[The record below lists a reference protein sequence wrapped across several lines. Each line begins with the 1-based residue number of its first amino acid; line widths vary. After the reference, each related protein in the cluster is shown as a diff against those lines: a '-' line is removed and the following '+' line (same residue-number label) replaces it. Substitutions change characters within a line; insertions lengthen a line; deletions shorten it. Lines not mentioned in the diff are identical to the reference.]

1 MALSSRAT
9 EARRRGFRR
18 RHQSRL
24 QIGAPRVALQNQ
36 ADNSVCGQAAR
47 RQTEDVMA
55 WRDDKARAT
64 LIREAAG
71 SMQPGKTP
79 RTFAELLF
87 DHTTIE
93 DLANYDAASLAFL
106 AQQAWEHVQQRTAG
120 SADIRV
126 INPMMPDGREISV
139 LQVLNDNMPFLFD
152 STMAEL
158 TEQGIEVTLVS
169 HPIIAVERDE
179 QGKLLRFY
187 GETLPEGAKGERES
201 LIHFHIA
208 RLDAD
213 ADRQKLIDGLAKT
226 LNDVRACVADWQA
239 MRARVEQAIMTFR
252 SNPPPLPIDEV
263 AEANQFLQWLCAD
276 NFTFL
281 GLREYRFSSDS
292 DASDEI
298 STGEGL
304 GILRDPDVKVLRRGT
319 EMVVMTSEIREFLRE
334 PTLLIVIKANVS
346 SRVHRRIRMDY
357 VGIKLYTPD
366 GRLEGELRVVGLF
379 TSGAYTRS
387 ARQIPY
393 VRHKVT
399 RVLQRAGFDPNS
411 HSGKALMHILEE
423 YPRDELFQVD
433 VETLYNFVM
442 EILILYERPRVRALA
457 RVDKFDRFVSVLAF
471 IPREK
476 YDTDVRTRVG
486 ALLSQVYKGTLSA
499 SYVSFPE
506 GALARVH
513 YIIGRY
519 EGKTPVVERA
529 TLEAGISA
537 IAATWADKLKAA
549 LTASTDGMR
558 ARMLA
563 NRYAQAFS
571 GGYTEVFGAEQAIA
585 DIKTVEK
592 LTPARPVTISVHRF
606 EGEDDPRRFGLK
618 VFSDAAPLSLSYRVP
633 VIENHGLRVVNERT
647 YQIVPRTRLAP
658 VWLHDMTIE
667 ISDGQPIEINPEFSH
682 RLEASI
688 MAVVTDRAES
698 DGYNALILRTAL
710 GWREVSTIR
719 ALSRY
724 LHQIRAPFSQ
734 DYMWETLRENTA
746 ITASMV
752 ALFQA
757 RLDPRLA
764 TTDAERS
771 ARETTLLAEIEEQL
785 KSVASLDEDRIL
797 RRFTNLVQATIRTN
811 LWQIGQDGHPRP
823 VISFKFDARKIEE
836 LPAPRPYREI
846 FVYSPRVEAVHLR
859 FGKVARGGIRWSDR
873 PQDFRTE
880 ILGLVK
886 AQQVKNAV
894 IVPVGAKGGFVPKR
908 LPPPSNRDAWMAEG
922 TETYRIFIRS
932 LLELTDN
939 LDGDTI
945 VPPDDTVRHDGDDPY
960 LVVAADKGTATF
972 SDIANAISAE
982 KGHWLGDAFASG
994 GSQGYDHKKMGIT
1007 ARGAWEAV
1015 KRHFREF
1022 GTDIQTVPFTAAGVG
1037 DMSGDVFGN
1046 GMLLSP
1052 TTRLVAAFDHRDIF
1066 IDPSPD
1072 PAISHAERLRMFSLP
1087 RSSWQDYNKSLI
1099 SQGGGVFSRSLKAI
1113 PLAQEVRALL
1123 DLDKPQV
1130 TPSEVMTA
1138 ILKARVDLLWFG
1150 GIGTYIRASGESDDQ
1165 VGDRTNDPIRVTGAD
1180 VRARVVGEGAN
1191 LGATQRGRIEAAQKG
1206 IKLNTDAIDNSAGVN
1221 TSDVEVNLKIALA
1234 RPERDGRLGQNDR
1247 NSLLAAMT
1255 DEVGML
1261 VLRNNYLQTLALSL
1275 AERKGVAENGF
1286 LARLMQS
1293 LEQRGLLD
1301 RAVEFLPDDVA
1312 IAEHTRRGQPFTR
1325 PELAVLL
1332 AYAKLTLYDDLL
1344 ASGVPDDPYLARELS
1359 QYFPREVRDKFP
1371 DSVEFHRLR
1380 REIISTNLA
1389 NAVINRG
1396 GPACVVRLTD
1406 ETDADVPTIAMAFVA
1421 ADESYGLN
1429 RLNDAIDALDDK
1441 IDGQLQL
1448 GLYAAVQDLLHS
1460 RVVWYVRNV
1469 DFGAGLEAV
1478 ISRFGPCIR
1487 VIAAG
1492 LDNSLPPDIQAGR
1505 SKRRQDLTDGGV
1517 PAELAGELADL
1528 DALVSAPDIVTV
1540 AGCSNR
1546 AIGDTAATFFAAE
1559 TNFRLDRIIAAARG
1573 VPANDFFERLAIDR
1587 AVNQIAAAE
1596 RRLVADMLA
1605 AGQSGQ
1611 QAAENWLAAHPKAAR
1626 IRRSV
1631 EEIAT
1636 SGLTLAKLTVAANL
1650 LGDLVKG

>member
-1 MALSSRAT
+1 M
-9 EARRRGFRR
+9 
-18 RHQSRL
+18 
-24 QIGAPRVALQNQ
+24 
-36 ADNSVCGQAAR
+36 
-47 RQTEDVMA
+47 EDVMA

-71 SMQPGKTP
+71 TMQPGKTP
-79 RTFAELLF
+79 RPFAELLF
-87 DHTTIE
+87 NHTNIE
-93 DLANYDAASLAFL
+93 DLVNYDAASLAFL
-106 AQQAWEHVQQRTAG
+106 AEQAWEHVQRRTAG

-126 INPMMPDGREISV
+126 TNPMMPDGREISV
-139 LQVLNDNMPFLFD
+139 LEVLNDNMPFLFD

-158 TEQGIEVTLVS
+158 AEQGIEVTLVT
-169 HPIIAVERDE
+169 HPIIAVERDQ

-187 GETLPEGAKGERES
+187 GEALPEGAEGERES

-208 RLDAD
+208 RLDAH
-213 ADRQKLIDGLAKT
+213 ADRQKLIDGLTKT
-226 LNDVRACVADWQA
+226 LTDVRACVTDWRA
-239 MRARVEQAIMTFR
+239 MRARVEQAIKTFS

-281 GLREYRFSSDS
+281 GLREYRFSSDA
-292 DASDEI
+292 DGSDEI
-298 STGEGL
+298 SEGEGL
-304 GILRDPDVKVLRRGT
+304 GILRDPDVKILRRGT
-319 EMVVMTSEIREFLRE
+319 EMVVMTPEIREFMRE
-334 PTLLIVIKANVS
+334 PTVLIVTKANVN
-346 SRVHRRIRMDY
+346 SRVHRRVRMDY

-366 GRLEGELRVVGLF
+366 GRLEGELRLVGLF

-393 VRHKVT
+393 IRHKVAQ
-399 RVLQRAGFDPNS
+399 VLERAGFDPAS
-411 HSGKALMHILEE
+411 HSGKAVQHILEE

-433 VETLYNFVM
+433 AETLYNFVM
-442 EILILYERPRVRALA
+442 DILTLYERPRVRVLA
-457 RVDKFDRFVSVLAF
+457 RADKFDRFVSILVF

-476 YDTDVRTRVG
+476 YDTDVRTRV
-486 ALLSQVYKGTLSA
+486 AAFLAQVYKGRLSA

-506 GALARVH
+506 GSLARVH

-519 EGKTPVVERA
+519 EGETPVIERA
-529 TLEAGISA
+529 TLEAEISA
-537 IAATWADKLKAA
+537 IAATWGDKLKVA
-549 LTASTDGMR
+549 LATTTDGMR

-563 NRYAQAFS
+563 NRYARAFT
-571 GGYTEVFGAEQAIA
+571 GGYTEAFGTSQATA
-585 DIKTVEK
+585 DIAAIEK
-592 LTPARPVTISVHRF
+592 LTPARPVALSVYRI
-606 EGEDDPRRFGLK
+606 EGDDDPTRFGLK
-618 VFSDAAPLSLSYRVP
+618 VFSRGAPLSLSYRVP

-647 YQIVPRTRLAP
+647 YQIVPSATPAPAP

-667 ISDGQPIEINPEFSH
+667 ANDGKPIVISTEFNH

-688 MAVVTDRAES
+688 MAVVGDRAES
-698 DGYNALILRTAL
+698 DGYNALILRTPL
-710 GWREVSTIR
+710 SWREISAIR

-724 LHQIRAPFSQ
+724 LRQIRAPFSQ
-734 DYMWETLRENTA
+734 DYMWETLGKNTA
-746 ITASMV
+746 ITTSIVSLFLARFDPNLV
-752 ALFQA
+752 A
-757 RLDPRLA
+757 
-764 TTDAERS
+764 TDAERS
-771 ARETTLLAEIEEQL
+771 AGETAILAEIEEQL

-797 RRFTNLVQATIRTN
+797 RLFTNLVLATIRTN

-823 VISFKFDARKIEE
+823 VISFKFEARKIED
-836 LPAPRPYREI
+836 LPAPRPLYEI
-846 FVYSPRVEAVHLR
+846 FVYSPRVEGIHLR
-859 FGKVARGGIRWSDR
+859 FGKVARGGLRWSDR

-908 LPPPSNRDAWMAEG
+908 LPPPSIRDAWMAEG
-922 TETYRIFIRS
+922 TESYRIFIRS

-945 VPPDDTVRHDGDDPY
+945 VPPDNTVRHDGDDPY

-1015 KRHFREF
+1015 KRHFREL

-1052 TTRLVAAFDHRDIF
+1052 ATRLVAAFDHRDIF
-1066 IDPSPD
+1066 IDPSPE

-1087 RSSWQDYNKSLI
+1087 RSSWQDYDKSLI

-1113 PLAQEVRALL
+1113 PLAPEVRVLL
-1123 DLDKPQV
+1123 DLNKPQA
-1130 TPSEVMTA
+1130 TPFEVMTA
-1138 ILKARVDLLWFG
+1138 ILKARIDLLWFG

-1165 VGDRTNDPIRVTGAD
+1165 VGDRTNDPIRITGAD
-1180 VRARVVGEGAN
+1180 VRARVIGEGAN
-1191 LGATQRGRIEAAQKG
+1191 LGVTQRGRIEAAQKG
-1206 IKLNTDAIDNSAGVN
+1206 TKLNTDAIDNSAGVN

-1234 RPERDGRLGQNDR
+1234 RPERDQRLNESDR
-1247 NSLLAAMT
+1247 NDLLVAMT
-1255 DEVGML
+1255 NEVGTL

-1275 AERKGVAENGF
+1275 AERRGVADNGF

-1293 LEQRGLLD
+1293 LERRGLLD
-1301 RAVEFLPDDVA
+1301 RGVEFLPDDVA
-1312 IAEHTRRGQPFTR
+1312 IAERTLRGQPFTR

-1344 ASGVPDDPYLARELS
+1344 ASDVPDDPYLARELS
-1359 QYFPREVRDKFP
+1359 QYFPRQVRDKFP
-1371 DSVEFHRLR
+1371 DSVESHRLR

-1396 GPACVVRLTD
+1396 GPACVVRLID
-1406 ETDADVPTIAMAFVA
+1406 ETDTDVPTIAMAFVA
-1421 ADESYGLN
+1421 VDESYRLS
-1429 RLNDAIDALDDK
+1429 RLNDAIDALDNR

-1448 GLYAAVQDLLHS
+1448 GLYASVQDLLHS

-1469 DFGAGLEAV
+1469 DFSAGLEAV
-1478 ISRFGPCIR
+1478 ISRFGPSIR
-1487 VIAAG
+1487 EIAAG
-1492 LDNSLPPDIQAGR
+1492 LDNTLPQDMQTAR
-1505 SKRRQDLTDGGV
+1505 SKHRQDLSDAGV

-1528 DALVSAPDIVTV
+1528 NVLASAPDIVTV
-1540 AGCSNR
+1540 AGRTNR

-1559 TNFRLDRIIAAARG
+1559 TSFRLDSIIGAARG
-1573 VPANDFFERLAIDR
+1573 VPANDYFERLAIDR
-1587 AVNQIAAAE
+1587 AVDQIAAAE
-1596 RRLVADMLA
+1596 RRLVADMLSN
-1605 AGQSGQ
+1605 GQSGQ
-1611 QAAENWLAAHPKAAR
+1611 QAAENWLAAHPKAIR

-1636 SGLTLAKLTVAANL
+1636 SGPTLAKLTVAANL

>member
-1 MALSSRAT
+1 
-9 EARRRGFRR
+9 
-18 RHQSRL
+18 
-24 QIGAPRVALQNQ
+24 
-36 ADNSVCGQAAR
+36 
-47 RQTEDVMA
+47 MA

-71 SMQPGKTP
+71 SVQPGKTP

-87 DHTTIE
+87 DHTNIE
-93 DLANYDAASLAFL
+93 DLVNYDAASLAFL
-106 AQQAWEHVQQRTAG
+106 AEQAWEHVQRRTAG

-139 LQVLNDNMPFLFD
+139 LEVLNDNMPFLFD

-158 TEQGIEVTLVS
+158 AEQGIEVTLVA
-169 HPIIAVERDE
+169 HPIIVVERDK
-179 QGKLLRFY
+179 QGKLLRFS
-187 GETLPEGAKGERES
+187 GETLIEGARGERES
-201 LIHFHIA
+201 LIHLHIA

-213 ADRQKLIDGLAKT
+213 ADRQKLIEGLAKT
-226 LNDVRACVADWQA
+226 LSDVRACVADWRA
-239 MRARVEQAIMTFR
+239 MRARVEEAIKIFN
-252 SNPPPLPIDEV
+252 SNPPLPIDEI
-263 AEANQFLQWLCAD
+263 AEANQFLQWLCTD

-281 GLREYRFSSDS
+281 GLREYRFSSDT
-292 DASDEI
+292 DASDEV
-298 STGEGL
+298 GAGQGL
-304 GILRDPDVKVLRRGT
+304 GILRDPDVKILRRGS
-319 EMVVMTSEIREFLRE
+319 EMVVMTPEIREFMRE
-334 PTLLIVIKANVS
+334 PTVLIVIKANVN
-346 SRVHRRIRMDY
+346 SRVHRRVRMDY

-366 GRLEGELRVVGLF
+366 GRLEGELRLVGLF

-393 VRHKVT
+393 VRHKVAQ
-399 RVLQRAGFDPNS
+399 VLERAGFDADS
-411 HSGKALMHILEE
+411 HSGKAVLHILED

-433 VETLYNFVM
+433 AETLYNFVM
-442 EILILYERPRVRALA
+442 EILMLYERPRVRALA
-457 RVDKFDRFVSVLAF
+457 RADKFDRFVSILVF

-476 YDTDVRTRVG
+476 YDTDVRTRV
-486 ALLSQVYKGTLSA
+486 AAFLAQVYKGRLSA

-506 GALARVH
+506 GSLARVH
-513 YIIGRY
+513 YIIGRT
-519 EGKTPVVERA
+519 EGETPVVARA
-529 TLEAGISA
+529 TLESEISA
-537 IAATWADKLKAA
+537 IAATWGDKLKAA
-549 LTASTDGMR
+549 LATSTDGMR

-563 NRYAQAFS
+563 NRYARAFA
-571 GGYTEVFGAEQAIA
+571 GGYTEAFGTSQAIA
-585 DIKTVEK
+585 DIATIEK
-592 LTPARPVTISVHRF
+592 LTPARPVAISVYRI
-606 EGEDDPRRFGLK
+606 EGEDDLTRFGLK
-618 VFSDAAPLSLSYRVP
+618 VFSRGAPLSLSYRVP

-647 YQIVPRTRLAP
+647 YQIMPSATPAPAP

-667 ISDGQPIEINPEFSH
+667 VSDGKPIVIDTEFNH
-682 RLEASI
+682 RLEASM
-688 MAVVTDRAES
+688 MAVMGDHAES

-710 GWREVSTIR
+710 GWREISAIR

-724 LHQIRAPFSQ
+724 LRQIRAPFSQ
-734 DYMWETLRENTA
+734 GYMWETLRNNTA
-746 ITASMV
+746 ITTSIVDLFRARFDPHLV
-752 ALFQA
+752 A
-757 RLDPRLA
+757 
-764 TTDAERS
+764 TGAERS
-771 ARETTLLAEIEEQL
+771 ARETAILAEIEEQL

-797 RRFTNLVQATIRTN
+797 RLFTNLVQATIRTN

-823 VISFKFDARKIEE
+823 VISFKFEARKIED
-836 LPAPRPYREI
+836 LPAPRPLYEI
-846 FVYSPRVEAVHLR
+846 FVYSPRVEGIHLR
-859 FGKVARGGIRWSDR
+859 FGKVARGGLRWSDR

-982 KGHWLGDAFASG
+982 KRHWLGDAFASG

-1015 KRHFREF
+1015 KRHFREL

-1052 TTRLVAAFDHRDIF
+1052 ATRLVAAFDHRDIF
-1066 IDPSPD
+1066 IDPLPD
-1072 PAISHAERLRMFSLP
+1072 PVISFAERLRMFNLP

-1113 PLAQEVRALL
+1113 PLALEVRALL
-1123 DLDKPQV
+1123 GLDKPQA
-1130 TPSEVMTA
+1130 TPFEVITA

-1150 GIGTYIRASGESDDQ
+1150 GIGTYIRASGESDDH
-1165 VGDRTNDPIRVTGAD
+1165 VGDRANDPIRIVGAD
-1180 VRARVVGEGAN
+1180 VRARVIGEGAN
-1191 LGATQRGRIEAAQKG
+1191 LGLTQRGRVEAAQKG

-1234 RPERDGRLGQNDR
+1234 RPERDGRLSQHDR

-1255 DEVGML
+1255 DEVGTL

-1275 AERKGVAENGF
+1275 AERKGLAETGF
-1286 LARLMQS
+1286 LTRLMQS
-1293 LEQRGLLD
+1293 FEQRGLLD

-1312 IAEHTRRGQPFTR
+1312 IAERTRRGQPFTR

-1344 ASGVPDDPYLARELS
+1344 ITGVPDDPYLSRELS
-1359 QYFPREVRDKFP
+1359 EYFPQEVRDKFP
-1371 DSVEFHRLR
+1371 DSVEHHRLR
-1380 REIISTNLA
+1380 REVISTNLA

-1396 GPACVVRLTD
+1396 GPACVVRLID
-1406 ETDADVPTIAMAFVA
+1406 ETDADVSTIAKAFVA
-1421 ADESYGLN
+1421 VDESYGLK
-1429 RLNDAIDALDDK
+1429 RLNEAIDALDNK

-1448 GLYAAVQDLLHS
+1448 GLYASVQDLLHS
-1460 RVVWYVRNV
+1460 RMVWCVRNV
-1469 DFGAGLEAV
+1469 DFSAGLDAV
-1478 ISRFGPCIR
+1478 ISRFGPSIR
-1487 VIAAG
+1487 EIAAG
-1492 LDNSLPPDIQAGR
+1492 LDSALPQDMQAGR
-1505 SKRRQDLTDGGV
+1505 SKRRQDLSDGGV
-1517 PAELAGELADL
+1517 PVELAGELADL
-1528 DALVSAPDIVTV
+1528 NALVSAPDIVTV
-1540 AGCSNR
+1540 AGRTNR
-1546 AIGDTAATFFAAE
+1546 AIGDTATTFFAAE
-1559 TNFRLDRIIAAARG
+1559 TNFRLDRIIAAARS
-1573 VPANDFFERLAIDR
+1573 VPANDYFERLAIDR
-1587 AVNQIAAAE
+1587 ALDQIAAAE

-1605 AGQSGQ
+1605 TGQSGQ
-1611 QAAENWLAAHPKAAR
+1611 QAAENWLAAHPEATR

-1631 EEIAT
+1631 EEIAA

>member
-1 MALSSRAT
+1 M
-9 EARRRGFRR
+9 EW
-18 RHQSRL
+18 H
-24 QIGAPRVALQNQ
+24 
-36 ADNSVCGQAAR
+36 
-47 RQTEDVMA
+47 
-55 WRDDKARAT
+55 DDKARAT

-79 RTFAELLF
+79 RAFAELLF
-87 DHTTIE
+87 DHTNIE
-93 DLANYDAASLAFL
+93 DLVNYDAASLAVL
-106 AQQAWEHVQQRTAG
+106 AEQAWEHVQLRTAG

-139 LQVLNDNMPFLFD
+139 LEVLNDNMPFLFD

-158 TEQGIEVTLVS
+158 AEQGIEVTLVA

-179 QGKLLRFY
+179 HGKLLHFF
-187 GETLPEGAKGERES
+187 GETLTEGVKGERES

-213 ADRQKLIDGLAKT
+213 ADRQKLIEGLART
-226 LNDVRACVADWQA
+226 LNDVRACVADWRA
-239 MRARVEQAIMTFR
+239 MRARVEQAIRTFNA
-252 SNPPPLPIDEV
+252 NPPPLPIDEV
-263 AEANQFLQWLCAD
+263 AEANQFLQWLCAN

-281 GLREYRFSSDS
+281 GLREYRFSSDT
-292 DASDEI
+292 DASDDI
-298 STGEGL
+298 SASQGL
-304 GILRDPDVKVLRRGT
+304 GILRDPDVKVLRRGN
-319 EMVVMTSEIREFLRE
+319 EMVVMTPEIREFMRE
-334 PTLLIVIKANVS
+334 PTVLIVTKANVN
-346 SRVHRRIRMDY
+346 SRVHRRVRMDY

-366 GRLEGELRVVGLF
+366 GRLEGELRLVGLF

-393 VRHKVT
+393 VRHKVAQ
-399 RVLQRAGFDPNS
+399 VLEHAGFDPDS
-411 HSGKALMHILEE
+411 HSGKAVQHILEE

-433 VETLYNFVM
+433 AGTLYNFVM
-442 EILILYERPRVRALA
+442 EILTLYERPRVRALA
-457 RVDKFDRFVSVLAF
+457 RADKFDRFVSILIF

-476 YDTDVRTRVG
+476 YDTDVRMRVG
-486 ALLSQVYKGTLSA
+486 AFLADVYKGRLSA
-499 SYVSFPE
+499 SYASFPE
-506 GALARVH
+506 GSLARVH

-519 EGKTPVVERA
+519 EGETPVIARDR
-529 TLEAGISA
+529 LESEISA
-537 IAATWADKLKAA
+537 IAATWGDKLKAA
-549 LTASTDGMR
+549 LATSTDGMR

-563 NRYAQAFS
+563 SRYARAFA
-571 GGYTEVFGAEQAIA
+571 GGYTETFGTLQAIA
-585 DIKTVEK
+585 DIAAIEK
-592 LTPARPVTISVHRF
+592 LTPVRPVVISVYRV
-606 EGEDDPRRFGLK
+606 EGEDDPTRFGLK
-618 VFSDAAPLSLSYRVP
+618 VFSRGAPLSLSYRVP
-633 VIENHGLRVVNERT
+633 VLENHGLRVVNERT
-647 YQIVPRTRLAP
+647 YQITPSATPAPAP

-667 ISDGQPIEINPEFSH
+667 ANDGLPIVTGTEFNH

-688 MAVVTDRAES
+688 MAVVGDRAES

-710 GWREVSTIR
+710 GWREISAIR

-724 LHQIRAPFSQ
+724 LRQIRAPFSQ
-734 DYMWETLRENTA
+734 DYMWETLRKNAA
-746 ITASMV
+746 ITNSIV

-757 RLDPRLA
+757 RFDPRLVA
-764 TTDAERS
+764 TSAERS
-771 ARETTLLAEIEEQL
+771 ARETAILAEIEEQL

-797 RRFTNLVQATIRTN
+797 RRFTNLVQAAIRTN
-811 LWQIGQDGHPRP
+811 LWQIGRDGHPRP
-823 VISFKFDARKIEE
+823 VISFKFEARKIEG
-836 LPAPRPYREI
+836 LPAPRPLYEI
-846 FVYSPRVEAVHLR
+846 FVYSPRVEGIHLR
-859 FGKVARGGIRWSDR
+859 FGKVARGGLRWSDR

-922 TETYRIFIRS
+922 TETYRIFVRS

-1015 KRHFREF
+1015 KRHFREL
-1022 GTDIQTVPFTAAGVG
+1022 GIDIQTVPFTAAGVG

-1052 TTRLVAAFDHRDIF
+1052 ATRLVAAFDHRDIF

-1072 PAISHAERLRMFSLP
+1072 PAISHAERLRMFNLP
-1087 RSSWQDYNKSLI
+1087 RSSWQDYDKSLI

-1113 PLAQEVRALL
+1113 PLAPEVRALL
-1123 DLDKPQV
+1123 DLDKPQA
-1130 TPSEVMTA
+1130 TPFEVMTA

-1180 VRARVVGEGAN
+1180 VHARVIGEGAN

-1234 RPERDGRLGQNDR
+1234 RPERDGRLGPSDR
-1247 NSLLAAMT
+1247 NSLLVAMT
-1255 DEVGML
+1255 EEVGML
-1261 VLRNNYLQTLALSL
+1261 VVRNNYLQTLALSL
-1275 AERKGVAENGF
+1275 AERNGLAETGF

-1301 RAVEFLPDDVA
+1301 RSVEFLPDDA
-1312 IAEHTRRGQPFTR
+1312 ALAERTRRGQPLTR

-1359 QYFPREVRDKFP
+1359 RYFPGEVRDKFP

-1380 REIISTNLA
+1380 REIIATNLV
-1389 NAVINRG
+1389 NAMINRG
-1396 GPACVVRLTD
+1396 GPAFVVRLID

-1421 ADESYGLN
+1421 VDESYGLT
-1429 RLNDAIDALDDK
+1429 RLNDAIDALDNK

-1469 DFGAGLEAV
+1469 DFDAGLDAM
-1478 ISRFGPCIR
+1478 ISRFGPGIR
-1487 VIAAG
+1487 EIAAG
-1492 LDNSLPPDIQAGR
+1492 LDNALPQDMQAGR
-1505 SKRRQDLTDGGV
+1505 SKRRRDLSDGGV
-1517 PAELAGELADL
+1517 PIELAGELADL
-1528 DALVSAPDIVTV
+1528 DTLVSAPDIVTV
-1540 AGCSNR
+1540 AERTKR
-1546 AIGDTAATFFAAE
+1546 AIADTATTFFAAE
-1559 TNFRLDRIIAAARG
+1559 ANFGLDRISAAARG
-1573 VPANDFFERLAIDR
+1573 VPANDYFERLAIDR
-1587 AVNQIAAAE
+1587 AIDQIAAAE

-1605 AGQSGQ
+1605 TGHSGQ
-1611 QAAENWLAAHPKAAR
+1611 QAAENWLAAHPKATR

>member
-1 MALSSRAT
+1 
-9 EARRRGFRR
+9 
-18 RHQSRL
+18 
-24 QIGAPRVALQNQ
+24 
-36 ADNSVCGQAAR
+36 
-47 RQTEDVMA
+47 MA

-71 SMQPGKTP
+71 SIQPGKTP
-79 RTFAELLF
+79 RAFAELLF
-87 DHTTIE
+87 DHTNIE
-93 DLANYDAASLAFL
+93 DLASYDAASLAFL
-106 AQQAWEHVQQRTAG
+106 AEQAWEHVQQRTTG

-139 LQVLNDNMPFLFD
+139 LEVLNDNMPFLFD

-158 TEQGIEVTLVS
+158 AEQGIEVTLVA

-201 LIHFHIA
+201 LIHFLIA

-239 MRARVEQAIMTFR
+239 MRARVEQAIKTFD

-263 AEANQFLQWLCAD
+263 AEANQFLQWLSAD

-319 EMVVMTSEIREFLRE
+319 EMVVMTSEIREFMRE
-334 PTLLIVIKANVS
+334 PTVLIVMKANVS

-366 GRLEGELRVVGLF
+366 GRLEGELRLVGLF

-393 VRHKVT
+393 VRHKVA
-399 RVLQRAGFDPNS
+399 RVLERAGFDPDS
-411 HSGKALMHILEE
+411 HSGKAVQHILEE

-433 VETLYNFVM
+433 AETLYNFVM
-442 EILILYERPRVRALA
+442 EILMLYERPRVRALA
-457 RVDKFDRFVSVLAF
+457 RADKFDRFASILVF

-476 YDTDVRTRVG
+476 YDTDVRTRV
-486 ALLSQVYKGTLSA
+486 AAFLAQVYKGILAA
-499 SYVSFPE
+499 SYASFPE

-519 EGKTPVVERA
+519 EGETPVIARA

-537 IAATWADKLKAA
+537 IAATWGDKLKAA
-549 LTASTDGMR
+549 LATSTDGMR

-563 NRYAQAFS
+563 NRYARAFT
-571 GGYTEVFGAEQAIA
+571 GGYTEAFGTSQAIA
-585 DIKTVEK
+585 DIGTIEK
-592 LTPARPVTISVHRF
+592 LTAARPVAISVYRI
-606 EGEDDPRRFGLK
+606 EGEDDPARFGLK
-618 VFSDAAPLSLSYRVP
+618 VFSRGAPLSLSYRVP

-647 YQIVPRTRLAP
+647 YQIVPGETPAPAP

-667 ISDGQPIEINPEFSH
+667 ANDGKPIVIGMEFNR

-688 MAVVTDRAES
+688 MAVVGDRAES

-710 GWREVSTIR
+710 SWREISAIR

-724 LHQIRAPFSQ
+724 LRQIRAPFSQ
-734 DYMWETLRENTA
+734 DYMWETLRNNTA
-746 ITASMV
+746 ITTSIV

-757 RLDPRLA
+757 RFDPRLVV
-764 TTDAERS
+764 TGAERS
-771 ARETTLLAEIEEQL
+771 ARETAILAEIEEQL

-823 VISFKFDARKIEE
+823 VISFKFEARKIED
-836 LPAPRPYREI
+836 LPAPRPLYEI
-846 FVYSPRVEAVHLR
+846 FAYSPRVEGIHLR
-859 FGKVARGGIRWSDR
+859 FGKVARGGLRWSDR

-894 IVPVGAKGGFVPKR
+894 IVPLGAKGGFVPKR
-908 LPPPSNRDAWMAEG
+908 LPPLSNRDAWIAEG

-972 SDIANAISAE
+972 SDTANAISAE

-1015 KRHFREF
+1015 KRHFREL
-1022 GTDIQTVPFTAAGVG
+1022 GTDIQTMPFTVAGVG

-1052 TTRLVAAFDHRDIF
+1052 ATRLVAAFDHRDVF

-1087 RSSWQDYNKSLI
+1087 RSGWQDYNKSLI

-1113 PLAQEVRALL
+1113 PLALEVRALL
-1123 DLDKPQV
+1123 DLDKPQA
-1130 TPSEVMTA
+1130 TPFEVMTA

-1165 VGDRTNDPIRVTGAD
+1165 VGDRANDPIRVTGAD
-1180 VRARVVGEGAN
+1180 IRARVIGEGAN
-1191 LGATQRGRIEAAQKG
+1191 LGATQRGRVEAAQKG
-1206 IKLNTDAIDNSAGVN
+1206 VKLNTDAVDNSAGVN

-1234 RPERDGRLGQNDR
+1234 RLERDGRLSQNDR
-1247 NSLLAAMT
+1247 SILLVAMT
-1255 DEVGML
+1255 DDVGTL
-1261 VLRNNYLQTLALSL
+1261 VLRNNYLQTLAVSL
-1275 AERKGVAENGF
+1275 AERKGLAEAGF
-1286 LARLMQS
+1286 LTRLMQS

-1301 RAVEFLPDDVA
+1301 RAVELLPDDVA
-1312 IAEHTRRGQPFTR
+1312 ITERTRRGQPFTR

-1344 ASGVPDDPYLARELS
+1344 ATGVPDDPYLARELS

-1371 DSVEFHRLR
+1371 DSVELHRLR

-1396 GPACVVRLTD
+1396 GPACVVRLID
-1406 ETDADVPTIAMAFVA
+1406 ETDADVPTIVMAFVA
-1421 ADESYGLN
+1421 VNDSYGLK
-1429 RLNDAIDALDDK
+1429 RLNDAIDELDNR
-1441 IDGQLQL
+1441 IEGQLQL
-1448 GLYAAVQDLLHS
+1448 GLYASVQDLLLS

-1469 DFGAGLEAV
+1469 DFSAGLEAV
-1478 ISRFGPCIR
+1478 ISRFGSGIR
-1487 VIAAG
+1487 EIAAG
-1492 LDNSLPPDIQAGR
+1492 LDNIQPQDMQAGR

-1517 PAELAGELADL
+1517 PVELAGELADL
-1528 DALVSAPDIVTV
+1528 SALVSAPDIVTV
-1540 AGCSNR
+1540 AGLTNR
-1546 AIGDTAATFFAAE
+1546 AIGNTAATFFAAE
-1559 TNFRLDRIIAAARG
+1559 ANFRLDRIIAAARA

-1587 AVNQIAAAE
+1587 AVDQIAAAE
-1596 RRLVADMLA
+1596 RSLVADMLA
-1605 AGQSGQ
+1605 TGQSGQ
-1611 QAAENWLAAHPKAAR
+1611 QAAENWLAAHPKATR

-1650 LGDLVKG
+1650 LGDLVRG

>member
-1 MALSSRAT
+1 
-9 EARRRGFRR
+9 
-18 RHQSRL
+18 
-24 QIGAPRVALQNQ
+24 
-36 ADNSVCGQAAR
+36 
-47 RQTEDVMA
+47 MA

-79 RTFAELLF
+79 RAFAELLF

-106 AQQAWEHVQQRTAG
+106 AEQAWEHVQRRTTS

-139 LQVLNDNMPFLFD
+139 LEVLNDNMPFLFD

-158 TEQGIEVTLVS
+158 AEHGIEVTLVA

-179 QGKLLRFY
+179 QGKLLRFCD
-187 GETLPEGAKGERES
+187 ETLTEGAKGERES

-213 ADRQKLIDGLAKT
+213 ADRQKLIDGIAKT
-226 LNDVRACVADWQA
+226 LDDVRACVADWQA
-239 MRARVEQAIMTFR
+239 MRARVERAIKTFN

-263 AEANQFLQWLCAD
+263 AEANQFLLWLCAD

-281 GLREYRFSSDS
+281 GLREYRFSPDS
-292 DASDEI
+292 DASDDI

-319 EMVVMTSEIREFLRE
+319 EMVVMTPEIREFMRE
-334 PTLLIVIKANVS
+334 PTVLMVVKANVN
-346 SRVHRRIRMDY
+346 SRVHRRVRMDY

-366 GRLEGELRVVGLF
+366 GQLEGELRLVGLF

-393 VRHKVT
+393 VRHKVAQ
-399 RVLQRAGFDPNS
+399 VLQRAGFDPDS
-411 HSGKALMHILEE
+411 HSGKAVLHILEE

-433 VETLYNFVM
+433 AETLYNFVM
-442 EILILYERPRVRALA
+442 EILMLYERPRVRALA
-457 RVDKFDRFVSVLAF
+457 RADKFDRFVSILVF

-476 YDTDVRTRVG
+476 YDTDVRTRV
-486 ALLSQVYKGTLSA
+486 AAFLAQVYKGTLAA

-519 EGKTPVVERA
+519 EGETPLIARA

-537 IAATWADKLKAA
+537 IAATWGDKLRAA
-549 LTASTDGMR
+549 LTTSTDGMR
-558 ARMLA
+558 ARLLT
-563 NRYAQAFS
+563 NRYARAFT
-571 GGYTEVFGAEQAIA
+571 GGYTEVFDTSQAIA
-585 DIKTVEK
+585 DIATIEK
-592 LTPARPVTISVHRF
+592 LTAARFVALSVYRID
-606 EGEDDPRRFGLK
+606 GDDPTRFGLK
-618 VFSDAAPLSLSYRVP
+618 VFSRGTPLSLSYRVP

-647 YQIVPRTRLAP
+647 YQITPSATPAPAP

-667 ISDGQPIEINPEFSH
+667 TNDGKPIVITAEFAR

-688 MAVVTDRAES
+688 MAVVGDRAES
-698 DGYNALILRTAL
+698 DGYNALILRTTL
-710 GWREVSTIR
+710 SWREISAIR

-724 LHQIRAPFSQ
+724 LRQIGAPFSQ
-734 DYMWETLRENTA
+734 DYMWETLRKNTA
-746 ITASMV
+746 ITTSIV

-757 RLDPRLA
+757 RFDPRLTA
-764 TTDAERS
+764 TDAERS

-797 RRFTNLVQATIRTN
+797 RRFTNLVQATARTN
-811 LWQIGQDGHPRP
+811 LWQIGQDGHPRQ
-823 VISFKFDARKIEE
+823 VISFKFEASKIED
-836 LPAPRPYREI
+836 LPAPRPLYEI
-846 FVYSPRVEAVHLR
+846 FVYSPRVEGIHLR
-859 FGKVARGGIRWSDR
+859 FGKVARGGLRWSDR

-945 VPPDDTVRHDGDDPY
+945 VPPVDTVRHDGDDPY

-1015 KRHFREF
+1015 KRHFREL
-1022 GTDIQTVPFTAAGVG
+1022 GTDIQTMPFTVAGVG

-1052 TTRLVAAFDHRDIF
+1052 ATRLVAAFDHRDIF

-1072 PAISHAERLRMFSLP
+1072 PAVSRAERLRMFDLP
-1087 RSSWQDYNKSLI
+1087 RSSWQDYDKSLI

-1113 PLAQEVRALL
+1113 QLAPEVRALL
-1123 DLDKPQV
+1123 DLDKPQA
-1130 TPSEVMTA
+1130 TPFEVMTA

-1180 VRARVVGEGAN
+1180 VRARVIGEGAN

-1206 IKLNTDAIDNSAGVN
+1206 VKLNTDAIDNSAGVN
-1221 TSDVEVNLKIALA
+1221 TSDVEVNIKIALA
-1234 RPERDGRLGQNDR
+1234 RPEREGRLSPSDR

-1255 DEVGML
+1255 DEVGAL

-1275 AERKGVAENGF
+1275 AERKGLAETGF

-1293 LEQRGLLD
+1293 LEQRGLLS
-1301 RAVEFLPDDVA
+1301 RAVEFLPDDAA
-1312 IAEHTRRGQPFTR
+1312 ITDRTRRGQSLTR

-1344 ASGVPDDPYLARELS
+1344 ATSVPDDPYLARELS
-1359 QYFPREVRDKFP
+1359 QYFPRKVQDKFP
-1371 DSVEFHRLR
+1371 AAVENHRLR
-1380 REIISTNLA
+1380 REIIATNLA

-1396 GPACVVRLTD
+1396 SPACVVRLID
-1406 ETDADVPTIAMAFVA
+1406 ETDADVPTIVMAFVA
-1421 ADESYGLN
+1421 VDESYGLR
-1429 RLNDAIDALDDK
+1429 RLNDAIDALDTR

-1448 GLYAAVQDLLHS
+1448 GLYAAVQDLLLS
-1460 RVVWYVRNV
+1460 RMIWYVRNV
-1469 DFGAGLEAV
+1469 DFSAGLEAV
-1478 ISRFGPCIR
+1478 ISRFGSCIR
-1487 VIAAG
+1487 EIAAG
-1492 LDNSLPPDIQAGR
+1492 LDNNLPQDIQAGR

-1528 DALVSAPDIVTV
+1528 DSLVSAPDIVAV
-1540 AGCSNR
+1540 AGRTNR
-1546 AIGDTAATFFAAE
+1546 AIGDTATTFFAAE
-1559 TNFRLDRIIAAARG
+1559 ANFRLDRIIAAARG

-1587 AVNQIAAAE
+1587 AVDQIAAAE

-1605 AGQSGQ
+1605 TGQSGQ
-1611 QAAENWLAAHPKAAR
+1611 QAAENWLAAHPKATR

-1636 SGLTLAKLTVAANL
+1636 SGLTLAKLTVAANS
-1650 LGDLVKG
+1650 LGDLVR

>member
-1 MALSSRAT
+1 
-9 EARRRGFRR
+9 
-18 RHQSRL
+18 
-24 QIGAPRVALQNQ
+24 
-36 ADNSVCGQAAR
+36 
-47 RQTEDVMA
+47 MA
-55 WRDDKARAT
+55 WRDDRARAT

-71 SMQPGKTP
+71 SVQSGKAP

-87 DHTTIE
+87 GHTNLE
-93 DLANYDAASLAFL
+93 DLASYDAPTLAFL
-106 AQQAWEHVQQRTAG
+106 AEQAWEHVQQRTAG

-126 INPMMPDGREISV
+126 INPIMPDGREISV
-139 LQVLNDNMPFLFD
+139 LEVLNDNMPFLFD

-158 TEQGIEVTLVS
+158 AERGIDVTLVA
-169 HPIIAVERDE
+169 HPIIAVERDGK
-179 QGKLLRFY
+179 GKLLRFH
-187 GETLPEGAKGERES
+187 GETLPAGTNGERES

-208 RLDAD
+208 RLDSG
-213 ADRQKLIDGLAKT
+213 ADRERLIDGLTRT
-226 LNDVRACVADWQA
+226 LNDVRACVTDWRA
-239 MRARVEQAIMTFR
+239 MRARVEEAIKTLA
-252 SNPPPLPIDEV
+252 SNPPPLPIDDV
-263 AEANQFLQWLCAD
+263 AEASQFLQWLCAD

-281 GLREYRFSSDS
+281 GLREYRFSPNS
-292 DASDEI
+292 DALDDI

-319 EMVVMTSEIREFLRE
+319 EMVVMTPEIREFMRE
-334 PTLLIVIKANVS
+334 PTVLIVIKANVS
-346 SRVHRRIRMDY
+346 SRVHRRVRMDY
-357 VGIKLYTPD
+357 VGIKLYSAD
-366 GRLEGELRVVGLF
+366 GRLEGELRLVGLF

-387 ARQIPY
+387 VRQIPY
-393 VRHKVT
+393 VRHKVAL
-399 RVLQRAGFDPNS
+399 VLQRAGFDPNS
-411 HSGKALMHILEE
+411 HSGKALLHILED
-423 YPRDELFQVD
+423 YPRDEIVQVD

-442 EILILYERPRVRALA
+442 EVLILYERPRLRALA
-457 RVDKFDRFVSVLAF
+457 RADKFDRFVSILVF

-476 YDTDVRTRVG
+476 YDTDVRTRV
-486 ALLSQVYKGTLSA
+486 AAFLAQIYKGSISA

-537 IAATWADKLKAA
+537 IAATWGDKLKAA
-549 LTASTDGMR
+549 LAASTDGMR

-563 NRYAQAFS
+563 NRYARAFT
-571 GGYTEVFGAEQAIA
+571 GGYTEAFSAEQAIT
-585 DIKTVEK
+585 DIAAIEK
-592 LTPARPVTISVHRF
+592 LTPTRPVAISVHRD
-606 EGEDDPRRFGLK
+606 EGHDDPRCFGLK

-647 YQIVPRTRLAP
+647 YQIVPSTRPAP
-658 VWLHDMTIE
+658 AWLHDMMIE
-667 ISDGQPIEINPEFSH
+667 TADGQPIEINPEFNH

-688 MAVVTDRAES
+688 MAVVRDRAES

-710 GWREVSTIR
+710 SWREVSAIR

-734 DYMWETLRENTA
+734 DYMWETLRKNAA
-746 ITASMV
+746 ITANMV

-764 TTDAERS
+764 ITDAERS
-771 ARETTLLAEIEEQL
+771 SRETTLLTEVEEQL

-811 LWQIGQDGHPRP
+811 LWQIGEDGHPRS
-823 VISFKFDARKIEE
+823 VISFKFDARKIEN
-836 LPAPRPYREI
+836 LPAPRPLYEI
-846 FVYSPRVEAVHLR
+846 FVYSPRVEGIHLR
-859 FGKVARGGIRWSDR
+859 FGKVARGGLRWSDR

-922 TETYRIFIRS
+922 TEAYRIFIRS

-945 VPPDDTVRHDGDDPY
+945 VPPDSTVRHDGDDPY

-1015 KRHFREF
+1015 KRHFREL
-1022 GTDIQTVPFTAAGVG
+1022 GTDIQTMPFTVAGVG

-1046 GMLLSP
+1046 GMLLSSA
-1052 TTRLVAAFDHRDIF
+1052 TKLVAAFDHRDIF

-1072 PAISHAERLRMFSLP
+1072 PAVSHAERLRLFDLP
-1087 RSSWQDYNKSLI
+1087 RSSWQDYDKSLI

-1113 PLAQEVRALL
+1113 PLAPEVRSLL
-1123 DLDKPQV
+1123 DLDKPQA
-1130 TPSEVMTA
+1130 TPFEVMTA

-1150 GIGTYIRASGESDDQ
+1150 GIGTLIRASGESDDQ
-1165 VGDRTNDPIRVTGAD
+1165 VGDRANDPIRVTGAD
-1180 VRARVVGEGAN
+1180 IRARVIGEGAN
-1191 LGATQRGRIEAAQKG
+1191 LGVTQRGRIEAAQNG

-1221 TSDVEVNLKIALA
+1221 TSDVEVNIKIALA
-1234 RPERDGRLGQNDR
+1234 RPEREGRLSPTDR
-1247 NSLLAAMT
+1247 NGLLAAMT
-1255 DEVGML
+1255 DEVGAL
-1261 VLRNNYLQTLALSL
+1261 VLRNNYQQTLALSL
-1275 AERKGVAENGF
+1275 AERKGVAETGF
-1286 LARLMQS
+1286 LSRLMQS
-1293 LEQRGLLD
+1293 LEQRGLLS
-1301 RAVEFLPDDVA
+1301 RTVEFLPDDAA
-1312 IAEHTRRGQPFTR
+1312 IAERARRGQALTR

-1344 ASGVPDDPYLARELS
+1344 VTAVPDDPYLARELS
-1359 QYFPREVRDKFP
+1359 QYFPREVQDKFP
-1371 DSVEFHRLR
+1371 DSMQAHRLR

-1396 GPACVVRLTD
+1396 GPACVVRLID
-1406 ETDADVPTIAMAFVA
+1406 ETGADVPTIVTALVA
-1421 ADESYGLN
+1421 VDECYGLK
-1429 RLNDAIDALDDK
+1429 RLNDAIDGLDTR

-1448 GLYAAVQDLLHS
+1448 GLYAAIQDLLLS
-1460 RVVWYVRNV
+1460 RMVWYVRNV
-1469 DFGAGLEAV
+1469 DLTVGLDSV
-1478 ISRFGPCIR
+1478 IARFGPGIR
-1487 VIAAG
+1487 QIAAG
-1492 LDNSLPPDIQAGR
+1492 LDRALPEDLQAGR
-1505 SKRRQDLTDGGV
+1505 SKRRQDLIDAGV
-1517 PAELAGELADL
+1517 PADLAGELADL
-1528 DALVSAPDIVTV
+1528 DALVSAPDIVVV
-1540 AGCSNR
+1540 AERTNR
-1546 AIGDTAATFFAAE
+1546 AISDTETTFFAAE
-1559 TNFRLDRIIAAARG
+1559 ANFRLDRIIAGARS
-1573 VPANDFFERLAIDR
+1573 VAANDNYERLAIDR
-1587 AVNQIAAAE
+1587 AVDQIAAAE
-1596 RRLVADMLA
+1596 RRLVASMLA
-1605 AGQSGQ
+1605 TGDSGQ
-1611 QAAENWLAAHPKAAR
+1611 QAAGNWLAAHPEATR
-1626 IRRSV
+1626 IRRAV
-1631 EEIAT
+1631 EEIAA

-1650 LGDLVKG
+1650 LGDLVKS